1 MAPLVPD
8 FLSNELNILSGLL
21 VGIAFGYVLE
31 QAGLSSSRRL
41 AGLFYGYDFTVL
53 RVFFTAAITALAGTL
68 LLGWAGL
75 LDLDFIYVNP
85 LFLGP
90 AILGGVV
97 MGLGF
102 VLGGYCPG
110 TSVCAAAIGK
120 KDAIVFV
127 LGGFLG
133 VLLYGEAYP
142 AFAGFVNGGALGPV
156 KVYDSL
162 GVSRGVFVLFL
173 IAAALAAFSATSWIE
188 KKLSKQAPSRSFP
201 VLPHRLAAAGLL
213 ALGVVL
219 LFLPDRKASLL
230 AEVADPAYQR
240 SHPAHLMTADEL
252 AFRILDDDARLL
264 VLDVRG
270 EAAQKT
276 LSLPGAVAVPLEGLF
291 SREWQPLL
299 GRRHT
304 TRVFV
309 DEDGSRAL
317 QAALLA
323 ERLGYDDVRVLQGGF
338 SELRR
343 TILDYEPRAN
353 DRSPLR
359 GEPPPNGSVVSSAAQ
374 RDSARFRSEARVL
387 LAKRIAD
394 AKASASRPKTVVRK
408 IQGGCS

>member
-8 FLSNELNILSGLL
+8 LLSNELNVLSGLL

-31 QAGLSSSRRL
+31 QAGFSSSRRL
-41 AGLFYGYDFTVL
+41 AGLFYGRDFTVL
-53 RVFFTAAITALAGTL
+53 RVFFTAAITAMSGVL

-75 LDLDFIYVNP
+75 LDLDAIFVNP

-97 MGLGF
+97 MGFGF
-102 VLGGYCPG
+102 ILGGYCPG

-142 AFAGFVNGGALGPV
+142 AFAGFVGAGALGPV

-162 GVSRGVFVLFL
+162 GVSRGAFVLFL
-173 IAAALAAFSATSWIE
+173 IAAALAAFAATTWIE
-188 KKLSKQAPSRSFP
+188 RKVNAEATSRSFP
-201 VLPHRLAAAGLL
+201 VLQHRLAAAGLL
-213 ALGVVL
+213 ALAVVL
-219 LFLPDRKASLL
+219 FFLPDRKASLL
-230 AEVADPAYQR
+230 AQVADPAYQR
-240 SHPAHLMTADEL
+240 AHPARYMTSDEL
-252 AFRILDDDARLL
+252 AFRVLDADPRLL
-264 VLDVRG
+264 VLDLRD
-270 EAAQKT
+270 EQEQKT
-276 LSLPGAVAVPLEGLF
+276 LALPGAVGLPLDGLF
-291 SREWQPLL
+291 AKEWQPAL

-317 QAALLA
+317 QGALLA
-323 ERLGYDDVRVLQGGF
+323 ERLGYDNVRVLQGGLAEF
-338 SELRR
+338 RR
-343 TILDYEPRAN
+343 SILDYEPAG
-353 DRSPLR
+353 PATT
-359 GEPPPNGSVVSSAAQ
+359 AAQ
-374 RDSARFRSEARVL
+374 GDSDRFRAEARVL

-394 AKASASRPKTVVRK
+394 AKGLSSRPKKVVKK